1 MDALAWHLAGIFF
14 LTWLSEDAAVLGAAI
29 AAASGALPAAPCFLA
44 CFGGLWSGDFL
55 LFLIARHG
63 GRPLAERFLGRGVG
77 LSLRLE
83 KSEAWFRKRGILA
96 LVISR
101 FIPGLRLT
109 TFLAAGFLKMNA
121 LLFAIVTGVMA
132 AIWALLIFVLAREMG
147 KAAPAAFEAL
157 RGHLYLIMGGSLL
170 ALGAIHLLPR
180 LVSRLFQWEFWPA
193 WLFYL
198 PIAVRYLSLAVRY
211 RSLTLPSAAN
221 PCMKTGG
228 LIGESKYEILR
239 ELRAI
244 APECVPPTSLIE
256 AEAGDRIGALENFMV
271 SEGMPY
277 PVVLKP
283 DLGFRGSGFRI
294 ARTREQANAYLSAVS
309 VPVIAQRYDPGPCE
323 AGLFYCRLPGEE
335 RGKIMAITEKVFPQL
350 IGDGRSSIEE
360 LILADD
366 RARLQATIL
375 LTRLNERR
383 SEVPLPG
390 EVIRLVEAGNHAQG
404 CLFRDGM
411 HLHSPVLEERIDSIS
426 RGLSGFFIGRYD
438 VRYATPEDLIT
449 ARAFS
454 IIELNGVAGEPT
466 SAYDASKGIS
476 AAFGLL
482 FRHWELAFAVGAA
495 NRAAGH
501 PPDSI
506 ATILREYRA
515 YARLKRSHP
524 VAD

>member
-1 MDALAWHLAGIFF
+1 MDPSAWQLAGIFF

-29 AAASGALPAAPCFLA
+29 AAASGALPPAPCFLS
-44 CFGGLWSGDFL
+44 CFGGLWSGDVL

-83 KSEAWFRKRGILA
+83 KSEVWFRKRGVLA

-132 AIWALLIFVLAREMG
+132 ALWAFLIFALAREMG

-157 RGHLYLIMGGSLL
+157 RGHLSLIMGGSLL

-180 LVSRLFQWEFWPA
+180 LVSRLSRWEFWPA

-198 PIAVRYLSLAVRY
+198 PIALRYLSLAVRHG
-211 RSLTLPSAAN
+211 SLTLPSAAN

-228 LIGESKYEILR
+228 LIGESKFEILR
-239 ELRAI
+239 ELRAV

-256 AEAGDRIGALENFMV
+256 AECDRMAALESFMD
-271 SEGMPY
+271 SEGMTY

-294 ARTREQANAYLSAVS
+294 ARTREQASAYLSAVS
-309 VPVIAQRYDPGPCE
+309 VPVITQRYVPGPCE

-335 RGKIMAITEKVFPQL
+335 RGKILAITEKVFPQL
-350 IGDGRSSIEE
+350 IGDGRSSIAK

-366 RARLQATIL
+366 RARLQAPTL
-375 LTRLNERR
+375 LTRFHERR
-383 SEVPLPG
+383 TEVPLPG
-390 EVIRLVEAGNHAQG
+390 EAIRLVEAGNHAQG

-411 HLHSPVLEERIDSIS
+411 HLHSAALEERIDSIS
-426 RGLSGFFIGRYD
+426 RGLTGFFIGRYD
-438 VRYATPEDLIT
+438 VRYATPEDLSA
-449 ARAFS
+449 ARGFS

-495 NRAAGH
+495 NRATGH
-501 PPDSI
+501 SPDSL

-515 YARLKRSHP
+515 YGRLKRRHP